1 MQFQYNSPM
10 RASLKVALTGLA
22 LAVFV
27 GFLAVPANAAPQK
40 KCDEE
45 TSMRALDRSEPRDW
59 PELYR
64 LFQDYGVC
72 DGGAVSDRF
81 SADVG
86 GLFLDQWT
94 HLATLNRL
102 AANKAFERFVIHH
115 IDTTI
120 DEDDL
125 LGILE
130 LSKSHCPAAEKR
142 LCTLIHTK
150 TQNTLDDQRE
160 GSE

>member
-1 MQFQYNSPM
+1 MQ
-10 RASLKVALTGLA
+10 ALKH
-22 LAVFV
+22 
-27 GFLAVPANAAPQK
+27 
-40 KCDEE
+40 
-45 TSMRALDRSEPRDW
+45 SEPKGW
-59 PELYR
+59 PELYQ
-64 LFQDYGVC
+64 LFKDYGAC

-86 GLFLDQWT
+86 GLFLGQWT
-94 HLATLNRL
+94 HLATLNHL
-102 AANKAFERFVIHH
+102 TANKAFERFVIHH

-130 LSKSHCPAAEKR
+130 LSKSHCPADEKR

>member
-1 MQFQYNSPM
+1 M

-27 GFLAVPANAAPQK
+27 GLPAISAKAAPQR
-40 KCDEE
+40 KCDEG
-45 TSMRALDRSEPRDW
+45 TSKQALDHSEPRDW
-59 PELYR
+59 NELYQ
-64 LFQDYGVC
+64 LFQNYGAC
-72 DGGAVSDRF
+72 DDGAVADRF

-86 GLFLDQWT
+86 GLLLAQWT
-94 HLATLNRL
+94 RIATLNRL

>member
-1 MQFQYNSPM
+1 M

-22 LAVFV
+22 LALFV
-27 GFLAVPANAAPQK
+27 GLPAAPANATPQK
-40 KCDEE
+40 KCDER
-45 TSMRALDRSEPRDW
+45 TQKLVLDHSEPKDW
-59 PELYR
+59 PELLQ
-64 LFQDYGVC
+64 LFKDYGVC
-72 DGGAVSDRF
+72 DDGAVSDRF

-86 GLFLDQWT
+86 GLFLNQWT
-94 HLATLNRL
+94 NLATFNRL

-120 DEDDL
+120 DENDL

>member
-1 MQFQYNSPM
+1 M
-10 RASLKVALTGLA
+10 RASLKVAFTGLV
-22 LAVFV
+22 LASFV
-27 GFLAVPANAAPQK
+27 GFPAAPANASPQK
-40 KCDEE
+40 KCDER
-45 TSMRALDRSEPRDW
+45 TQKLVLDRSEPKDW

-72 DGGAVSDRF
+72 DGGAVGDRF
-81 SADVG
+81 SADIG
-86 GLFLDQWT
+86 GLFLNQWPQIE
-94 HLATLNRL
+94 TLNRL
-102 AANKAFERFVIHH
+102 TANKAFERFVIHH

-120 DEDDL
+120 DENDL

-130 LSKSHCPAAEKR
+130 LSKSHCPVAEKR

>member
-1 MQFQYNSPM
+1 M
-10 RASLKVALTGLA
+10 RVILKVALTGLA
-22 LAVFV
+22 LAMLV
-27 GFLAVPANAAPQK
+27 GFPAASANAAPQK

-45 TSMRALDRSEPRDW
+45 TSMQALDHSEPRDW

-64 LFQDYGVC
+64 LFKDYGAC
-72 DGGAVSDRF
+72 DGGALGERF

-86 GLFLDQWT
+86 GLFLDQWE

-102 AANKAFERFVIHH
+102 AANKSFERFVIHH

-125 LGILE
+125 LNILE

-142 LCTLIHTK
+142 LCTLIHAK
-150 TQNTLDDQRE
+150 ALNTLDDQRE

>member
-1 MQFQYNSPM
+1 MWAIQ
-10 RASLKVALTGLA
+10 KVALPGLA
-22 LAVFV
+22 MAVCI
-27 GFLAVPANAAPQK
+27 GFTAAPAKAASQK
-40 KCDEE
+40 KCDENAQ
-45 TSMRALDRSEPRDW
+45 RQALNHSEPKDW
-59 PELYR
+59 PGLYEL
-64 LFQDYGVC
+64 FKDYGAC

-86 GLFLDQWT
+86 GLFLEQWA

-102 AANKAFERFVIHH
+102 ASSKAFERFVIHH
-115 IDTTI
+115 IDPTI
-120 DEDDL
+120 DENDL

>member
-1 MQFQYNSPM
+1 M
-10 RASLKVALTGLA
+10 RAILKVAFTGLA
-22 LAVFV
+22 LALFV
-27 GFLAVPANAAPQK
+27 GLPAAPAKAAPQNE
-40 KCDEE
+40 CDEG
-45 TSMRALDRSEPRDW
+45 TQRQALGHSEPRDW
-59 PELYR
+59 PELYQ
-64 LFQDYGVC
+64 LFKDYGAC
-72 DGGAVSDRF
+72 DDGAMGDRF
-81 SADVG
+81 SADVS
-86 GLFLDQWT
+86 GLFLGQWT
-94 HLATLNRL
+94 HLAILNHL

-130 LSKSHCPAAEKR
+130 LSKTHCPTAEKR
-142 LCTLIHTK
+142 LCALIHTK